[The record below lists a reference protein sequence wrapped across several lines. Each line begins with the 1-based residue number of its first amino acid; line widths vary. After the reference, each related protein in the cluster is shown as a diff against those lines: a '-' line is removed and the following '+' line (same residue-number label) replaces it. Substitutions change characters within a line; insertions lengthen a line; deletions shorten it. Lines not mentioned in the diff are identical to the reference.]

1 VEEIKK
7 LYLEEHGWKDL
18 TIPTGVLPVPDVE
31 GQLFDIEAE
40 LVVGDAK
47 ELGLVIRGQ
56 EVIYRVEDEQLVF
69 GTNRAPLKAVDG
81 RISLRCIVDRTSI
94 EIFANDGRVYMPC
107 RLRAEDDDKSL
118 ALFARGGAARAAS
131 IQVRELESIWN

>member
-1 VEEIKK
+1 MPAP
-7 LYLEEHGWKDL
+7 G
-18 TIPTGVLPVPDVE
+18 VE

-40 LVVGDAK
+40 LVVEGAE

-56 EVIYRVEDEQLVF
+56 EVIYRVEDEQLIF
-69 GTNRAPLKAVDG
+69 DTNRAPLKAVDG

-94 EIFANDGRVYMPC
+94 EILANGGRVYMPC
-107 RLRAEDDDKSL
+107 RLRADDDDKSL

-131 IQVRELESIWN
+131 IQVRELKSIWE